1 MFNTNVRN
9 EQLSV
14 LSLLCFF
21 SNSKKNSLPLWCL
34 FKFSCINS
42 LYSMSP
48 LSNSLSQRR
57 QLCSFGLELTFFASL
72 PSFLSFSHLIV
83 KNFIRI
89 FFSKQSSLILC
100 FDKTIQKIIICQVDA
115 YAFASCIY
123 VCMPHTHRKQLK
135 ASTREISR
143 NDSRQEC
150 VCVAADRAS
159 RTIDAQDP
167 RIFPILVVCLFEW
180 KNILR

>member
-1 MFNTNVRN
+1 MFETNSFLCC
-9 EQLSV
+9 LS
-14 LSLLCFF
+14 

-34 FKFSCINS
+34 FKFSCINL
-42 LYSMSP
+42 LYSIVLFP

-72 PSFLSFSHLIV
+72 PSLSSIIRIPYLISKIFFSHLIV

-100 FDKTIQKIIICQVDA
+100 FDKTIQTIIICQVDA

-159 RTIDAQDP
+159 RIIDAQDP
-167 RIFPILVVCLFEW
+167 RIF
-180 KNILR
+180 